1 MLDQMEDAADQ
12 RAGLPVPGPA
22 ETAMARSFALTASH
36 CALV

>member
-22 ETAMARSFALTASH
+22 ETAMARSFADRFPLR
-36 CALV
+36 LV